1 LAVLR
6 FFQRMHLELNSF
18 RSQSLRIHLMN
29 LTLSIRPKM
38 PNASASNF
46 ARRNASA
53 GLFVQ
58 IYNSWIPTHMW
69 SVNAAC
75 LLNFIL
81 AVSFSVFFFIRFL
94 APILICNLPSL
105 LYRYPRTAELSQ
117 RSSQ

>member
-38 PNASASNF
+38 PNAFASNF

-53 GLFVQ
+53 GPFVQ
-58 IYNSWIPTHMW
+58 IYNLWIPMHMW

-81 AVSFSVFFFIRFL
+81 AVSFSVF
-94 APILICNLPSL
+94 PSSNSWPQ
-105 LYRYPRTAELSQ
+105 Y
-117 RSSQ
+117 